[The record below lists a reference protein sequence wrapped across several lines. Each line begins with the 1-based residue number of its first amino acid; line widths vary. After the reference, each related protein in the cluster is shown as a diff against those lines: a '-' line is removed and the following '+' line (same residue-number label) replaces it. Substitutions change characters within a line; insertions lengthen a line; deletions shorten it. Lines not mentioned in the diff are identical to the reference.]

1 MPARPCPSCGRAVEI
16 PEAFSSGKVACP
28 ECGAIFVG
36 PAEAPASPAPP
47 RPPVDPA
54 EHAARVAEV
63 AEEIRASGRYRLSHR
78 VDTGGMLA
86 MGGMMIAIPAL
97 FAGPFV
103 SPLFLAGP
111 GMALGV
117 LGLFFSRDKFL
128 GFLAILL
135 SAAFGAGGIVFRARV
150 AELLRDLG
158 IRA

>member
-1 MPARPCPSCGRAVEI
+1 MYDSPVPPRPCPSCGRAVEV

-28 ECGAIFVG
+28 ECGEIFGG
-36 PAEAPASPAPP
+36 PA
-47 RPPVDPA
+47 DPA
-54 EHAARVAEV
+54 EHVARVVEA
-63 AEEIRASGRYRLSHR
+63 AEEIRAAGRYRLSHR

-103 SPLFLAGP
+103 SPLLLAGP

-117 LGLFFSRDKFL
+117 LGLVLSRDRFL

-158 IRA
+158 FRA